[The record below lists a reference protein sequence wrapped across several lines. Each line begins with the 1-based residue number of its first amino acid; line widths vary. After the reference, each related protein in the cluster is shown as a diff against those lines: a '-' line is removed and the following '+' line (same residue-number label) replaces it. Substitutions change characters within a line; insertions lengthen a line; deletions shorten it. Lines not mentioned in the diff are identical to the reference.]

1 MADSPVQGAS
11 AGAWWKALTSKKN
24 AKQEPLPSP
33 TPSLAPVPSSLV
45 PSSPDPRDQQPP
57 QCSSEPKAADKP
69 GSGGGSCRNLHVSR
83 SGRFKERRKVH
94 APLLAE
100 SPALFEG
107 GAPSRAAQQGQ

>member
-24 AKQEPLPSP
+24 AKQAPLPSP
-33 TPSLAPVPSSLV
+33 TPSLPPA
-45 PSSPDPRDQQPP
+45 PSSPDPQDQQLP
-57 QCSSEPKAADKP
+57 QCSSEPKAADKS
-69 GSGGGSCRNLHVSR
+69 SGGGGSRRNLRVSR

-107 GAPSRAAQQGQ
+107 SAPTRAAQQSQ